1 MPSARPTPPHRRTRR
16 LAPVLAFALV
26 ALLGFAGSAA
36 TYLRTSLQDLTQNAA
51 AIAEIQVVEK
61 TYAEP
66 PAGEHYPRTHV
77 GMKVLRVLKGELPE
91 QISVDTPGGIL
102 GNMGYYVPDGPDFKM
117 GEQAIVFLKQV
128 EGRGWMMQDLGLGK
142 FNLAE
147 RDNETYVESALC
159 PQAMQLKGDGSK
171 EDAEAK
177 LLSRAIPYGTFC
189 ELVTSYA
196 AGTPAAAVDADKVA
210 AKLAETLG
218 PSQAHGH
225 NAVPAIVQETLAAQ
239 QAHEAQAQQRS
250 WFYAGLACV
259 LFALAAAGYVYFRR
273 HRRAKGATVRTLALF
288 LGAMLA
294 AGGGIGW
301 SASQA
306 FVQFPNDTIWDLDN
320 DLPGRVANG
329 EVIWRPSTTTSVTN
343 PNCMTTVQ
351 GSFQKWEDIV
361 GSRLA
366 FDFNLGN
373 TTAIATN
380 NPGDS
385 LNVVAW
391 DTTPSGDFSNNT
403 LAICFSSFFLGPPSF
418 FANTD
423 IIFNDEDFSWANTQ
437 RVNSVSLHEIGH
449 SIGLDHSTSNSS
461 LMFPFD
467 QNIQDPTA
475 DEIAAAQA
483 MYPGDSP
490 ASDPVPTAVIDADE
504 NFGDPGLVVNF
515 DSSNSSAVNPA
526 TIVSTEWNF
535 GDPGSGGSNTSTAAA
550 PSHQFDFLGNF
561 TVSLTVTDSDG
572 LVGTD
577 TFTVTI
583 GDNAQVTKAKFVLP
597 FTKFQSDSIAVT
609 MQSDALIGSKQPQGT
624 PDPIKTGYVTI
635 GGASFPFQYDLIKG
649 KTVQVG
655 GVKIKVNDVTGVLTL
670 KLAKTDLFSL
680 LSPLGAIN
688 ANILATD
695 NVEVDVPIHVW
706 LGTGSGIFA
715 TATGSFDYT
724 ATENK
729 KGQGVIVP

>member
-1 MPSARPTPPHRRTRR
+1 MPSARPTPPHRRTR

-77 GMKVLRVLKGELPE
+77 GMKVLRVLKGKLPE

-142 FNLAE
+142 FNLST
-147 RDNETYVESALC
+147 RDEETYVESALC

-177 LLSRAIPYGTFC
+177 LISRAIPYGTFC
-189 ELVTSYA
+189 ELVASYA
-196 AGTPAAAVDADKVA
+196 AGTPAAVDP
-210 AKLAETLG
+210 AKLAETLP
-218 PSQAHGH
+218 PSQAHAH
-225 NAVPAIVQETLAAQ
+225 HAVPAIMQETLAAQ
-239 QAHEAQAQQRS
+239 QAAEAQAQQRS
-250 WFYAGLACV
+250 WFFAGLACV
-259 LFALAAAGYVYFRR
+259 LLALALAGFVCFRK
-273 HRRAKGATVRTLALF
+273 HRRLKGATAKTLALF

-301 SASQA
+301 SASRA
-306 FVQFPNDTIWDLDN
+306 FVQFPNDTIWDLDSN
-320 DLPGRVANG
+320 LPGRVANG
-329 EVIWRPSTTTSVTN
+329 EVIWRPSTTVSVTN
-343 PNCMTTVQ
+343 NNCMTTV
-351 GSFQKWEDIV
+351 GAAFQQWEDV
-361 GSRLA
+361 ASSRLA

-380 NPGDS
+380 NPGDG

-423 IIFNDEDFSWANTQ
+423 IIFNDDDFTWGTASDIL
-437 RVNSVSLHEIGH
+437 SVALHEIGH
-449 SIGLDHSTSNSS
+449 SIGLDHTTSSAAI
-461 LMFPFD
+461 MFPFD
-467 QNIQDPTA
+467 QGFQTLQA

-490 ASDPVPTAVIDADE
+490 ASEPVPTAVIDADAD
-504 NFGDPGLVVNF
+504 FGDPGLVVNF
-515 DSSNSSAVNPA
+515 DSSSSTAVNPA

-583 GDNAQVTKAKFVLP
+583 GDNGIVTKGKFVLP
-597 FTKFQSDSIAVT
+597 FTKFQSDSISVT
-609 MQSDALIGSKQPQGT
+609 ILSDALIGSKLPKGS
-624 PDPIKTGYVTI
+624 PDPVKTGYVTI

-649 KTVQVG
+649 KTVQKG
-655 GVKIKVNDVTGVLTL
+655 GVKIKVNDTTGILTL
-670 KLAKTDLFSL
+670 KLNKTDLFST

-688 ANILATD
+688 ANILAID
-695 NVEVDVPIHVW
+695 GEEVEVPIHVW
-706 LGTGSGIFA
+706 LGTGSGIFS
-715 TATGSFDYT
+715 TATGTFSYT

-729 KGQGVIVP
+729 KGQGIVVP